1 VTAAVFGLAGALL
14 TLPPVMEMAF
24 GGTSGV
30 GANLSG
36 GVVALLLAAFAAI
49 LALRRVRAVN

>member
-1 VTAAVFGLAGALL
+1 MTAVFGLAAVFL
-14 TLPPVMEMAF
+14 TLPPVMEMPF

-36 GVVALLLAAFAAI
+36 GIVALLLAAVAAVM
-49 LALRRVRAVN
+49 AFNRARVKA